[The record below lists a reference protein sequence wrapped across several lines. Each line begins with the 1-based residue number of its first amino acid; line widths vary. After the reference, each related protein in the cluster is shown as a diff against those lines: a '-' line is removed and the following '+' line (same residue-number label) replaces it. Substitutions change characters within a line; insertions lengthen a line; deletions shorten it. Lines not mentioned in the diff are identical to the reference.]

1 MKGNA
6 GEFGIIVH
14 GGAYAIPKDL
24 KETCELGCRSAA
36 QAGYAVLAA
45 GGTALDAVEAAI
57 ISLENNPCFDAGFG
71 SVLTLDSKVEMDAV
85 IMDGKT
91 LNAGAVACVSSVRNP
106 ISLARKVM
114 EKTNHVLI
122 VGAGADTFARKMGF
136 EEVGA
141 DDLTT
146 DATRAELALYMQEED
161 PYGASVSSDFNRP
174 NADKLRGMGHDTTG
188 CVCID
193 SYGNICAGTSTGGI
207 TAKISGRVGDSPIIG
222 SGAYCDDRKGGVS
235 TTGHGESI
243 MKVCLAKNAIDIMS
257 NPAGN
262 ASPQDALCQA
272 LAYMKE
278 RVGGCG
284 GMIAISSAGE
294 VAKAFT
300 TTCMSWAS
308 IEAKRDNCN
317 YNGNTQVQE
326 VRLSG
331 IEPDENNSWSV

>member
-1 MKGNA
+1 M
-6 GEFGIIVH
+6 
-14 GGAYAIPKDL
+14 
-24 KETCELGCRSAA
+24 
-36 QAGYAVLAA
+36 LAA
-45 GGTALDAVEAAI
+45 GGSAMDGVEAAI
-57 ISLENNPCFDAGFG
+57 IALENNPCFDAGYG

-122 VGAGADTFARKMGF
+122 VGAGADKFARKMGF
-136 EEVGA
+136 DEVGA
-141 DDLTT
+141 DDLAT
-146 DATRAELALYMQEED
+146 DAARAELALYLQEED
-161 PYGASVSSDFNRP
+161 PYGASVTSDFNRP
-174 NADKLRGMGHDTTG
+174 STSTSNDHMPGMGHDTTG

-207 TAKISGRVGDSPIIG
+207 TAKITGRVGDSPIIG
-222 SGAYCDDRKGGVS
+222 SGAYCDNKKGGVS

-257 NPAGN
+257 DPAVN
-262 ASPQDALCQA
+262 TSPQASLCKA

-284 GMIAISSAGE
+284 GMIAISPTGE
-294 VAKAFT
+294 VAKAFST
-300 TTCMSWAS
+300 SRMSWAS
-308 IEAKRDNCN
+308 IEAKR
-317 YNGNTQVQE
+317 YNTRVQVAK
-326 VRLSG
+326 LSG
-331 IEPDENNSWSV
+331 IEPDENNIWM